1 LSILRHRYRPQ
12 LLHNVLIVA
21 FALLVLGRTA
31 LSQGD
36 RLRGQALVE
45 ESLALIHQQG
55 NAWGSPGHS
64 SSSGMER
71 FSRVI
76 STLEQAVDEA
86 MSKGS

>member
-1 LSILRHRYRPQ
+1 MSILRHRYRPQ

-45 ESLALIHQQG
+45 ESFALFRQQG
-55 NAWGSPGHS
+55 NARRLAGHS
-64 SSSGMER
+64 SFSGMEC
-71 FSRVI
+71 FSRVDI
-76 STLEQAVDEA
+76 TLEQAVDEA
-86 MSKGS
+86 ISKGS